1 MVASLTDGPKG
12 GWFMSAKLAPRTLFT
27 VASANKAL
35 PLVRAIVQD
44 IVDLYSDVREREQRL
59 NGMRRGSTGKAQQD
73 DPYSEEV
80 DQIRT
85 ELEKDVEKLEGFV
98 EELAELGV
106 EFKDP
111 VMGLV
116 DFPASM
122 NGQEVYLCWKQGEPA
137 VEYWHTHDA
146 GFQGRQRIEEPGGE
160 EPAGEETA
168 S

>member
-1 MVASLTDGPKG
+1 
-12 GWFMSAKLAPRTLFT
+12 MSARLAPRTLFT
-27 VASANKAL
+27 VESANKAL
-35 PLVRAIVQD
+35 PLVRAIVHD
-44 IVDLYSDVREREQRL
+44 IVELYGDVRERETRL
-59 NGMRRGSTGKAQQD
+59 NSLRRSTGKAQQD

-80 DQIRT
+80 EQIRL

-116 DFPASM
+116 DFPANM
-122 NGQEVYLCWKQGEPA
+122 NGQEVYLCWKLGEAA

-146 GFQGRQRIEEPGGE
+146 GFQGRQRLD
-160 EPAGEETA
+160 A
-168 S
+168 STTN

>member
-1 MVASLTDGPKG
+1 
-12 GWFMSAKLAPRTLFT
+12 MSARLAPRTLFT
-27 VASANKAL
+27 VETANKAL
-35 PLVRAIVQD
+35 PLVRAIVHD
-44 IVDLYSDVREREQRL
+44 IVELYGDVRERETRL
-59 NGMRRGSTGKAQQD
+59 NSLRRSTSKAQQD

-80 DQIRT
+80 EQIRL

-116 DFPASM
+116 DFPANM
-122 NGQEVYLCWKQGEPA
+122 NGQEVYLCWKLGEAA

-146 GFQGRQRIEEPGGE
+146 GFQGRQRLDDS
-160 EPAGEETA
+160 T
-168 S
+168 SN